1 MWGRSANL
9 HLAQHY
15 NALLSMMLS
24 VYRTAVLSTTI
35 IAIHVQRIVKNEDSQ
50 DTPTQTVLQSILIGK
65 KSQKKHPFFW
75 ALLNLEQTPPWPN
88 WSWHFFL
95 LLKTLPKSLAGK
107 EEGSIWAG
115 YKALQRTKY
124 KTTNCAQERTQPSA
138 QNDVQTYLNKDSIHA
153 YALHYWPIFLG
164 GFNTTLPRPAHM
176 STK

>member
-24 VYRTAVLSTTI
+24 VYRTVLLSTTTR

-75 ALLNLEQTPPWPN
+75 ALLNLEQTPP
-88 WSWHFFL
+88 
-95 LLKTLPKSLAGK
+95 
-107 EEGSIWAG
+107 
-115 YKALQRTKY
+115 
-124 KTTNCAQERTQPSA
+124 
-138 QNDVQTYLNKDSIHA
+138 
-153 YALHYWPIFLG
+153 
-164 GFNTTLPRPAHM
+164 
-176 STK
+176 

>member
-1 MWGRSANL
+1 MKKQNIKWGEKRALVWGRSANL

-65 KSQKKHPFFW
+65 ESQKKHPFFW

-88 WSWHFFL
+88 WSWHFFCCWKRCPNRL
-95 LLKTLPKSLAGK
+95 QGRRRDQFGRATKHCK
-107 EEGSIWAG
+107 E
-115 YKALQRTKY
+115 
-124 KTTNCAQERTQPSA
+124 
-138 QNDVQTYLNKDSIHA
+138 QNIKQQIVHKN
-153 YALHYWPIFLG
+153 
-164 GFNTTLPRPAHM
+164 AHNLVHNM
-176 STK
+176 M